1 MPYSIA
7 SNRLTAVDLARGI
20 ALLGVALVNVH
31 AFAAV
36 WSSQY
41 GLDLATSRADVVAE
55 YAVAILFSHRSY
67 PVLAFLFGVGLAWQW
82 QRLPEGRPRP
92 NALRPRLWALLI
104 IGGVHGLLLWPGDVL
119 TTYAVMGLLLV
130 TLLKRSDGAILRFAL
145 GVYGLTSLLYVV
157 LGAWMIAAPGVPFAA
172 DRTAASFAAT
182 TWAGALAHHPGEY
195 WQRGLPQLLVSDF
208 WAHTLLGLWA
218 GRSGALLRFLM
229 APLAR
234 KPVVVIGAGLLVA
247 GSLIELIAARHGG
260 WNALSFND
268 VGSGLMTLAVL
279 PATVGGLWLWLTV
292 AAIWSQRVDSTL
304 KSLVI
309 AAGRAPLTQFIGQS
323 LVFALL
329 FNKSFVGLYG
339 ELGRAAYS
347 LIAIAT
353 YVLLCGFIRAWLGSG
368 HAHGPM
374 EIVWRRLTNV
384 LSPQRFKP
392 SAL

>member
-1 MPYSIA
+1 M
-7 SNRLTAVDLARGI
+7 
-20 ALLGVALVNVH
+20 
-31 AFAAV
+31 
-36 WSSQY
+36 
-41 GLDLATSRADVVAE
+41 
-55 YAVAILFSHRSY
+55 
-67 PVLAFLFGVGLAWQW
+67 
-82 QRLPEGRPRP
+82 
-92 NALRPRLWALLI
+92 
-104 IGGVHGLLLWPGDVL
+104 
-119 TTYAVMGLLLV
+119 
-130 TLLKRSDGAILRFAL
+130 
-145 GVYGLTSLLYVV
+145 
-157 LGAWMIAAPGVPFAA
+157 
-172 DRTAASFAAT
+172 
-182 TWAGALAHHPGEY
+182 
-195 WQRGLPQLLVSDF
+195 SDF

-279 PATVGGLWLWLTV
+279 PASVGGLWLWLTV

-323 LVFALL
+323 VVFALL

>member
-1 MPYSIA
+1 MPGSTP

-41 GLDLATSRADVVAE
+41 GLDLATNRADVVAE
-55 YAVAILFSHRSY
+55 YAVAMLFSHRSY

-82 QRLPEGRPRP
+82 QRLPEGQLRP

-104 IGGVHGLLLWPGDVL
+104 IGGAHGLLLWPGDVL

-130 TLLKRSDGAILRFAL
+130 TLLKRGDGALRRVAL
-145 GVYGLTSLLYVV
+145 TVYGLTALLYVA

-172 DRTAASFAAT
+172 DSTAASFAAT
-182 TWAGALAHHPGEY
+182 TWSGALARHPGEY
-195 WQRGLPQLLVSDF
+195 WQRGLQQLWVSDF
-208 WAHTLLGLWA
+208 WAHTLLGVWA
-218 GRSGALLRFLM
+218 GRSGALLRFFG

-234 KPVVVIGAGLLVA
+234 PRVVAIGATLLLA
-247 GSLIELIAARHGG
+247 GSSIELSAARHGG

-279 PATVGGLWLWLTV
+279 PASVGGLWLWLTV
-292 AAIWSQRVDSTL
+292 AAIWSRRADSML
-304 KSLVI
+304 RSLVI

-353 YVLLCGFIRAWLGSG
+353 YVLLCGFIRAWLASG

-374 EIVWRRLTNV
+374 EIAWRRLTNV

-392 SAL
+392 SGM